1 MNKLTIFG
9 ITALAFAMSACGGGS
24 STSSDSGTPNVGHNG
39 SIDVANVALDG
50 AISCDVPQFAQKL
63 LAEINAVRAQPRNCG
78 THNFGPTAS
87 LGWNSMLADAAASHT
102 MDMAAENYYSS
113 TNPSGEVYSDRIT
126 DAGYKFSYAGEVL
139 ALLNG
144 DVTANNAIPRAM
156 AAWLADPGHCAALKS
171 SVFDEVGA
179 SCVKVGKK
187 AYFTVDLG
195 GL

>member
-1 MNKLTIFG
+1 MKLLSCIG
-9 ITALAFAMSACGGGS
+9 LSALAFAMSACGGGS
-24 STSSDSGTPNVGHNG
+24 SSASDSGVPNVGHNG
-39 SIDVANVALDG
+39 SVDVASVTLDG

-78 THNFGPTAS
+78 TQNFGPTAA
-87 LGWNSMLADAAASHT
+87 LGWNSMLADAAALHT

-113 TNPSGEVYSDRIT
+113 VNLSGDAYSDRIT
-126 DAGYKFSYAGEVL
+126 EAGYKFAYAGEVL

-144 DVTANNAIPRAM
+144 DVTANNAIPRALS
-156 AAWLADPGHCAALKS
+156 AWLADPGHCAALKS
-171 SVFDEVGA
+171 SVFDEIGA
-179 SCVKVGKK
+179 SCVKLGKK